1 MFALSKYWT
10 WGELCDRWGI
20 KKTEVFDFLKKGLQ
34 IYTDMGD
41 LEHCPGKFHRYGIL
55 MAKQHS
61 ILTPAQIYNYLPDDP
76 EPKDSVLPNHTD
88 EDIKKAESKA
98 LEFISKVQRNKFLK
112 IKNEMSAIH
121 KDDPQHVLW
130 KYFEMPESHGDRRD
144 LLFKYKDCLFNI
156 EEVVKSEEINNM
168 KPAQTAESVKK
179 PIRTDSEKKRD
190 KLINM
195 FREAQPE
202 VEKLYS
208 VVLFKFGYKAHESDE
223 KLIQDLVLHE
233 FNGNINFYKIIKEN
247 YLADINLYKFSRDK
261 SKRDFIGKLLLKI
274 SKDRHLGFNSYQ
286 NLYKMYLEF
295 KRTPTNI
302 D

>member
-1 MFALSKYWT
+1 LYSDLGKIERCLRKYHRY
-10 WGELCDRWGI
+10 EILHKEQNNILNRS
-20 KKTEVFDFLKKGLQ
+20 Q
-34 IYTDMGD
+34 IY
-41 LEHCPGKFHRYGIL
+41 E
-55 MAKQHS
+55 
-61 ILTPAQIYNYLPDDP
+61 YLPDDSGNGP
-76 EPKDSVLPNHTD
+76 LPNHTD
-88 EDIKKAESKA
+88 EDIEKAESKA
-98 LEFISKVQRNKFLK
+98 LEFISKEQREKFLK
-112 IKNEMSAIH
+112 VKNEMSAIYEN
-121 KDDPQHVLW
+121 DPGLVLW
-130 KYFEMPESHGDRRD
+130 KYFEMPESEADRYE
-144 LLFKYKDCLFNI
+144 LLFKYKDCLFDFDEI
-156 EEVVKSEEINNM
+156 VKFEEKNNM
-168 KPAQTAESVKK
+168 KPIQSIEPMDKPMSTTSGKK
-179 PIRTDSEKKRD
+179 IDR
-190 KLINM
+190 LINM
-195 FREAQPE
+195 FEEAQPE